1 MLDRRGTLSQPGL
14 LASLGQLALARSS
27 TRGRSPVRAVT
38 VGLFQGE
45 VPHVTGICTMSETGQ
60 FLNRTWVETV
70 AVGHQG
76 HPTERVRQPR
86 GYAPNSLD
94 PRAAA
99 RVLRSRF
106 GHDRVPRMWLRVRG
120 LRPRGGPD
128 RPSTV
133 GRSVLDPH

>member
-1 MLDRRGTLSQPGL
+1 
-14 LASLGQLALARSS
+14 LASLGQLALAGSS

-45 VPHVTGICTMSETGQ
+45 VPHVTGICTMSATGR

-94 PRAAA
+94 PRADT
-99 RVLRSRF
+99 RGLRSRF
-106 GHDRVPRMWLRVRG
+106 GHPQLRQRGHYSWPGLETRTRGSGAVRAW
-120 LRPRGGPD
+120 
-128 RPSTV
+128 
-133 GRSVLDPH
+133 RSLH